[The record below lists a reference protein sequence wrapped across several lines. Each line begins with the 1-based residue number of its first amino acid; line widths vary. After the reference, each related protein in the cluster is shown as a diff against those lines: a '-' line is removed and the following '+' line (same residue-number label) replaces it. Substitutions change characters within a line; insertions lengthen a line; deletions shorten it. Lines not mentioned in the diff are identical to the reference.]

1 MIKVKLSKVDED
13 GSYKVLRHDA
23 YTVNVISRD
32 PLNEGKLRFKIGSKV
47 YSYTIEEFLTHV
59 VKIYPLAI
67 VPSMYE
73 DIVQRNGGKSITRN
87 TLLSPM
93 VDYSKILPDFYYRKL
108 DKHDN
113 PASGAAYILL
123 PESLTENFMRKVY
136 DVAKLPLT
144 DESLV
149 SLHNIY
155 NSIATS
161 ISNNASSNGK
171 KEIAGIGN
179 EIFSFMNTATH
190 VGDIYAAGS
199 FAYQHMVLML
209 VHDIVYADLL
219 IKNKILTEDLRTLM
233 RRLVR
238 LLATP
243 EFNTAS
249 NVSVVFQDA
258 LHILGLP
265 AMLAHNALMNSYP
278 KFTDNLS
285 KIRYNDISKLGTIIE
300 ETSGTY
306 IKNWSYR
313 ANGESTYLKSYEED
327 HVGSYQSILVTS
339 QANNISGIVPA
350 LDFNNPPKTII
361 SPDGEETIDFKPVLL
376 NNGIDLRTNVYLK
389 FMNKIKEYE
398 DQIAELKN
406 DDEKNVLYDNLKQLL
421 ADISVASH
429 DYRTTHIVT
438 EEEGE
443 ADELVALDNKVRDL
457 LDIVINCKFYEPA
470 GEQGGNPATQLKYET
485 MKIRSNFMAPFKAIK
500 AAMSN
505 LTKTNP
511 TSAAANKISFEQIMD
526 NTPARAII
534 RELKRA
540 LSIIFPTKEKA
551 ISAKIDKTA
560 KVLMVESADITYENV
575 RVSDTYLGENH
586 EMFGEDGVIRIYTD
600 FLDKLRAFSENEDMF
615 ELYDVTDL
623 YEVEGMSYYYDEK
636 SGALIQKADKDA
648 TNNTKTKPKKRK
660 FSPIL
665 LMKRT
670 LLNMMT
676 NLAKKEIQKA
686 DTMELA
692 NQLGTIFIKQ
702 YTEKMNATKNP
713 EYKELIAEAINDVK
727 HALESKQ
734 ENEKNRKK

>member
-1 MIKVKLSKVDED
+1 MIKVKLSKVGED
-13 GSYKVLRHDA
+13 SFYKVLRHDA

-67 VPSMYE
+67 VPRMYE
-73 DIVQRNGGKSITRN
+73 DIVHRNGGRSITRN

-93 VDYSKILPDFYYRKL
+93 VDYSKILPDFYYRKS
-108 DKHDN
+108 DKHDKSV
-113 PASGAAYILL
+113 SGTAYILL
-123 PESLTENFMRKVY
+123 PESLTEDFMRKVY

-155 NSIATS
+155 NSVVTS

-171 KEIAGIGN
+171 KEIAGIEN

-190 VGDIYAAGS
+190 VGDVYVTGS
-199 FAYQHMVLML
+199 FTYQHMILML

-219 IKNKILTEDLRTLM
+219 IKNKALTEDLRILM

-265 AMLAHNALMNSYP
+265 ALLAHNALMNSYP
-278 KFTDNLS
+278 KFIDN
-285 KIRYNDISKLGTIIE
+285 ISKVRYHDDIAQLGINIE
-300 ETSGTY
+300 ETSEMY
-306 IKNWSYR
+306 LKNWNYR

-350 LDFNNPPKTII
+350 LNFNNPPKTII
-361 SPDGEETIDFKPVLL
+361 SSDGEETIDFKPVLL
-376 NNGIDLRTNVYLK
+376 NDGIDLRTNVYLK

-398 DQIAELKN
+398 DQIPELKN

-421 ADISVASH
+421 ADISLASH
-429 DYRTTHIVT
+429 DYRTTQVVT

-443 ADELVALDNKVRDL
+443 ADELVALDSKVRDL
-457 LDIVINCKFYEPA
+457 LDIVINCRFYEPA

-485 MKIRSNFMAPFKAIK
+485 MKIRNDFMAPFKAIK

-511 TSAAANKISFEQIMD
+511 TSAAANKISFAQMTE
-526 NTPARAII
+526 NSPARAII

-551 ISAKIDKTA
+551 ISSKIDKTA
-560 KVLMVESADITYENV
+560 KVLMVESVDVAYENV

-586 EMFGEDGVIRIYTD
+586 ETFGEDGIVRIYTD

-615 ELYDVTDL
+615 ELY
-623 YEVEGMSYYYDEK
+623 
-636 SGALIQKADKDA
+636 ADKDV
-648 TNNTKTKPKKRK
+648 TNNTKTKTKKRK

-665 LMKRT
+665 SMKRT

-676 NLAKKEIQKA
+676 TLAKKEIQKA
-686 DTMELA
+686 DTMEMA

-713 EYKELIAEAINDVK
+713 EYKELIAEAIKDVK
-727 HALESKQ
+727 DTLESKQ
-734 ENEKNRKK
+734 ENKKNRKK

>member
-13 GSYKVLRHDA
+13 GSYKVLRHNA

-73 DIVQRNGGKSITRN
+73 DIVQRTRN

-161 ISNNASSNGK
+161 ISNNASSNGE
-171 KEIAGIGN
+171 KEIAGIEN

-209 VHDIVYADLL
+209 VHDIIYADLL

-243 EFNTAS
+243 ELNTAS

-265 AMLAHNALMNSYP
+265 AMLAHNTLMNSYP

-285 KIRYNDISKLGTIIE
+285 KRYCNDISQLGIIIE
-300 ETSGTY
+300 ETSRRY
-306 IKNWSYR
+306 MKNWSYR

-327 HVGSYQSILVTS
+327 HVGTYQSTLVTS

-361 SPDGEETIDFKPVLL
+361 SSDGEETIDFKPVLS

-398 DQIAELKN
+398 DQISELKN

-485 MKIRSNFMAPFKAIK
+485 MKIRSDFMAPFKAIK
-500 AAMSN
+500 AAISN

-511 TSAAANKISFEQIMD
+511 TSAAANKISFEQMTD

-560 KVLMVESADITYENV
+560 KVLMVESADIAYENV

-600 FLDKLRAFSENEDMF
+600 FLDKLRTFSENEDMF
-615 ELYDVTDL
+615 E
-623 YEVEGMSYYYDEK
+623 
-636 SGALIQKADKDA
+636 
-648 TNNTKTKPKKRK
+648 PKKRK

-686 DTMELA
+686 DTMEVA

-713 EYKELIAEAINDVK
+713 EYKELIAEAIKDVK
-727 HALESKQ
+727 DALKSKQ